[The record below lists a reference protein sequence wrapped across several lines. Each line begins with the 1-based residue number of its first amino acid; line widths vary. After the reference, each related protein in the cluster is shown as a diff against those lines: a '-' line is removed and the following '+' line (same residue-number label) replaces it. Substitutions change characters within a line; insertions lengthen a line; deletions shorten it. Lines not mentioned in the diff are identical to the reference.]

1 MDVQRFVHMYFVHLS
16 LSSISCN
23 NSRDWKLGRFSAILY
38 KGDTISDFLFALLH
52 TKHSTMKEFAAMES
66 KFLPFKIDPFSEGR
80 QNKFAQVDSPE
91 NVLVSF
97 KLWFMNFVEFT
108 FQVSAIDHDA
118 GHNGQVIY
126 SVRGRSDLE
135 DKFQIDSLTGR
146 ITLTSPL
153 TESDV
158 GKEINLSV
166 QASDNG

>member
-1 MDVQRFVHMYFVHLS
+1 MPKLTLLS
-16 LSSISCN
+16 L
-23 NSRDWKLGRFSAILY
+23 
-38 KGDTISDFLFALLH
+38 
-52 TKHSTMKEFAAMES
+52 
-66 KFLPFKIDPFSEGR
+66 
-80 QNKFAQVDSPE
+80 
-91 NVLVSF
+91 
-97 KLWFMNFVEFT
+97 KLWCMNFVEFI
-108 FQVSAIDHDA
+108 FQVLAIDHDA

-126 SVRGRSDLE
+126 SVRSRGDLE